1 MRRKFK
7 LGLVGRIII
16 AMVLG
21 SLLGGVL
28 PLKVVRTFVTFN
40 GLFSQLLG
48 FIIPLL
54 ILGLVAPAIADIGKK
69 AGKLLLATVALA
81 YTATIISGFASYCTA
96 ITTFPALI
104 TPSAAAQVAAGN
116 EATAYFTIAIEPIMG
131 VMPALVLAFML
142 GLGMAQMNGGV
153 LHGAFND
160 FREIIYRTIGR
171 LIIPLLP
178 LFIFGIALNMA
189 YSGQAAA
196 IIATF
201 IKIIGIIFL
210 LHIAVLLLQ
219 YGIAGLIT
227 RRNPLG
233 LLFRMFPAYITALGT
248 QSSAATIPVTLRQTI
263 SNGVNP
269 NLAGFVVPL
278 CATIH
283 LSGST
288 LKIVACACALMM
300 MQGTPVEFSHMAGFI
315 LMLGVVM
322 VAAPGVPGGAIMAA
336 LGVLQSM
343 LGFGEQEQAL
353 MIALY
358 ITMDNFGTAC
368 NVTGDGALALI
379 LNKFYKE

>member
-1 MRRKFK
+1 MKKFR

-104 TPSAAAQVAAGN
+104 TPSAATEVAAGN
-116 EATAYFTIAIEPIMG
+116 EATAYFTIDIEPIMG

>member
-1 MRRKFK
+1 MKKFR

-269 NLAGFVVPL
+269 NLAGFAVPL

-300 MQGTPVEFSHMAGFI
+300 MQGTPVEFGHMAGFI